1 MESSLMRD
9 RRGNRGEEDCW
20 DRYLNNKWRAQK
32 CSKTVGRF
40 ERTPLCAHPSAD
52 HHCSVGWI
60 ILTVVVPLVL
70 LTGLVFWLRKHWWV
84 FVSVFPT
91 LSLSLHLL
99 AHLFFLSLFSVFLLS
114 APFFLSISP
123 FLLTSIPCRMTSI
136 SMLIRTHCEPP
147 STLLPLERDPSSSRA
162 QDTCRHRTVMMTFPL
177 SLYTCF
183 GCCLFLPN
191 DWYKLNVILQNYFSI
206 LCHMALKF
214 II

>member
-20 DRYLNNKWRAQK
+20 DRYLNNKWKAQK

-114 APFFLSISP
+114 ALSSYLSAPSFSP
-123 FLLTSIPCRMTSI
+123 PSHVEWLPSLCSSGHTVNPQALFSLWKEIPAAQE
-136 SMLIRTHCEPP
+136 LRTHVDIGQWWWPFHSPCIPV
-147 STLLPLERDPSSSRA
+147 L
-162 QDTCRHRTVMMTFPL
+162 V
-177 SLYTCF
+177 
-183 GCCLFLPN
+183 
-191 DWYKLNVILQNYFSI
+191 VVYFYLMIDIS
-206 LCHMALKF
+206 
-214 II
+214 